1 MNPPARVV
9 IATRKSPLALW
20 QAEHVR
26 ELLSNTYSGMQIE
39 LLGMTTLGDRILDRP
54 LSQEGGKGL
63 FVKELELALLD
74 GRAHLAVHSLKDV
87 PMHLD
92 AEFALAA
99 VLTREDP
106 RDCMVSNRYAALE
119 DMPAGARIGTS
130 SLRRELMLRA
140 RFPQLVI
147 GSIRG
152 NVGTR
157 LAKLDNGEFDALVLA
172 AAGLKRLGFAARIR
186 QIISTEV
193 SLPAPGQ
200 GALGIEI
207 KSSDVRN
214 GDAALSV
221 RRCRDACR
229 HLRRAR
235 CVSRTRWQLPGAVGR
250 VCGSRRRCIAVARVS
265 GQCQDG
271 QLCRSRSAWTD
282 GGAGSAG
289 VACGRAVDC
298 ARCVA
303 AAGCLVRQAAS
314 MLVIVTRPA
323 SAGQRLFERLLER
336 GHRAWWWPVFDIG
349 AAPDAQ
355 RARTTLARLADYD
368 LAIFVSAN
376 AVRAAQPLL
385 SGAWPPGTMMGAV
398 GASTRAALEADL
410 KPASE
415 LGGVGAR

>member
-1 MNPPARVV
+1 MNAPARVV

-26 ELLSNTYSGMQIE
+26 ELLSKRYSGLQIE

-74 GRAHLAVHSLKDV
+74 GRAQLAVHSLKDV

-92 AEFALAA
+92 SEFALAA

-106 RDCMVSNRYAALE
+106 RDCMVSNRYATLE
-119 DMPAGARIGTS
+119 EMPAGARIGTS

-157 LAKLDNGEFDALVLA
+157 LAKLDSGEFDALVLA

-207 KSSDVRN
+207 KSSDSQTAALLSAFD
-214 GDAALSV
+214 DAA
-221 RRCRDACR
+221 
-229 HLRRAR
+229 
-235 CVSRTRWQLPGAVGR
+235 
-250 VCGSRRRCIAVARVS
+250 
-265 GQCQDG
+265 
-271 QLCRSRSAWTD
+271 
-282 GGAGSAG
+282 
-289 VACGRAVDC
+289 
-298 ARCVA
+298 
-303 AAGCLVRQAAS
+303 
-314 MLVIVTRPA
+314 
-323 SAGQRLFERLLER
+323 
-336 GHRAWWWPVFDIG
+336 
-349 AAPDAQ
+349 
-355 RARTTLARLADYD
+355 
-368 LAIFVSAN
+368 
-376 AVRAAQPLL
+376 
-385 SGAWPPGTMMGAV
+385 
-398 GASTRAALEADL
+398 TRAATAAERGVSRGLGGSCQVPLAAYAEVESDALRLRALVGNAKTGSYVEAEARGAIAEPEAL
-410 KPASE
+410 ASRVVERLTE
-415 LGGVGAR
+415 LGALRLLAA

>member
-26 ELLSNTYSGMQIE
+26 GLLSSRYPGMQIE

-99 VLTREDP
+99 VLVREDP
-106 RDCMVSNRYAALE
+106 RDCVVSNRYAALE
-119 DMPAGARIGTS
+119 EMPAGARIGTS

-140 RFPQLVI
+140 RFPELVI

-157 LAKLDNGEFDALVLA
+157 LAKLDKGEFDALVLA

-186 QIISTEV
+186 QIISTDV

-207 KSSDVRN
+207 NSSDVQTATLLFPFD
-214 GDAALSV
+214 DAA
-221 RRCRDACR
+221 
-229 HLRRAR
+229 
-235 CVSRTRWQLPGAVGR
+235 
-250 VCGSRRRCIAVARVS
+250 
-265 GQCQDG
+265 
-271 QLCRSRSAWTD
+271 
-282 GGAGSAG
+282 
-289 VACGRAVDC
+289 
-298 ARCVA
+298 
-303 AAGCLVRQAAS
+303 
-314 MLVIVTRPA
+314 
-323 SAGQRLFERLLER
+323 
-336 GHRAWWWPVFDIG
+336 
-349 AAPDAQ
+349 
-355 RARTTLARLADYD
+355 
-368 LAIFVSAN
+368 
-376 AVRAAQPLL
+376 
-385 SGAWPPGTMMGAV
+385 
-398 GASTRAALEADL
+398 TRAATSAERGV
-410 KPASE
+410 SRG
-415 LGGVGAR
+415 LGGSCQVPLAAYAEVEGDALRLRALVGNAKTGGYVEAEARGPMADPEALALRVVEQLTALGALRLLAA